1 LSDGGKN
8 AFRLSILSGILL
20 IISGTHG
27 SVGVYG
33 VILAVLM
40 LLVKNVLLLSILRV
54 VALILILLASL
65 GGVSVIFGGSLIR
78 KSRIRLG
85 KFVIGIGSGMS
96 TPGLILTL
104 LTVFVT
110 WNLPA
115 VVAEHGIMGWTG
127 MIVSLVART
136 KAK

>member
-1 LSDGGKN
+1 MSDEGKN
-8 AFRLSILSGILL
+8 ASRLSILSGILL

-65 GGVSVIFGGSLIR
+65 GGVSVIVGGSLIR

-96 TPGLILTL
+96 IPGLVLTL

-110 WNLPA
+110 RNLPA

-127 MIVSLVART
+127 MIISLVARA